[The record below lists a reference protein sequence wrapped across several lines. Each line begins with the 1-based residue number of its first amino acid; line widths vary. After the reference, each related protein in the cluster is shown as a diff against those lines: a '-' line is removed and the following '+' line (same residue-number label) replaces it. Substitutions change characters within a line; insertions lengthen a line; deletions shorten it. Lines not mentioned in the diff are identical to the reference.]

1 MNVRS
6 NRTKHFSKRTKII
19 AICTIAVLILAGAGI
34 ALDINNN
41 NNNTG
46 SNVDSNEP
54 DNNSVEF
61 MPVNNGKERTN
72 ETSDVMPATGA
83 SSAAVLAIVAG
94 SATTA
99 ASYYLVAK
107 H

>member
-19 AICTIAVLILAGAGI
+19 TICTVAVLILAGAGI
-34 ALDINNN
+34 AVAIANN
-41 NNNTG
+41 NNNTV
-46 SNVDSNEP
+46 STVDSNEP
-54 DNNSVEF
+54 GDNHVEF
-61 MPVNNGKERTN
+61 MPVSSKERTN

-83 SSAAVLAIVAG
+83 SSAAVLALVAG

-99 ASYYLVAK
+99 ASYYLLAK

>member
-19 AICTIAVLILAGAGI
+19 AISTIAVLILAGAGI
-34 ALDINNN
+34 AMAIANN
-41 NNNTG
+41 NNNTV
-46 SNVDSNEP
+46 STVDGNEP
-54 DNNSVEF
+54 DNSSVEF
-61 MPVNNGKERTN
+61 MPLNNTKERTN
-72 ETSDVMPATGA
+72 ETSDVMPTTGA
-83 SSAAVLAIVAG
+83 SSAAMLALVAG

-99 ASYYLVAK
+99 ASYYLLAK